1 MSEPYNLQTYANFGV
16 MNAFREVVHALRER
30 TKTDDAVAVALERI
44 HRDEQRISQAL
55 GKPVRQLDILEIGG
69 GQQMERARYFG
80 INNQVTAID
89 LDVIPCGFDIA
100 SYLRMFQENGF
111 GRLAKTLGRKLLL
124 VDRTKQ
130 LAWQKALGI
139 SKLPNP
145 TFMQG
150 DICQATPKPEAYDV
164 VVSWSTFEH
173 LSDPKIALKHAI
185 QSLRPGGVLYI
196 GIHLY
201 TSNSGHHD
209 LRAFTGFPLPL
220 WAHLRAST
228 SDSIEPSSYLNEWR
242 LSQWRSLFEQEAK
255 GFEEFLESYGSEQ
268 DLTLDI
274 RGELSEYSD
283 EELCTVDAFYVWQK
297 PIARSN

>member
-1 MSEPYNLQTYANFGV
+1 MSEPHNLQTYANFGV
-16 MNAFREVVHALRER
+16 VNAFREVVHALRER
-30 TKTDDAVAVALERI
+30 NEVDKAVAVALERI
-44 HRDEQRISQAL
+44 HRDEQRIARCL
-55 GKPVRQLDILEIGG
+55 GKPIRQLDILEIGG

-89 LDVIPCGFDIA
+89 LDVIPCGFDLG

-111 GRLAKTLGRKLLL
+111 GRLAKTVGRKLLL
-124 VDRTKQ
+124 VDRGKQ
-130 LAWQKALGI
+130 LAWEKALGI
-139 SKLPNP
+139 TNLPTP
-145 TFMQG
+145 TFIQG
-150 DICQATPKPEAYDV
+150 DICQAIPKPEAYDI

-173 LSDPKIALKHAI
+173 LSEPKIALQNAI
-185 QSLRPGGVLYI
+185 RSLRPGGVLYI

-209 LRAFTGFPLPL
+209 LRAFTGFPLPF

-228 SDSIEPSSYLNEWR
+228 SHLIQPSSYLNEWR

-255 GFEEFLESYGSEQ
+255 GYEEFLESYGSEQ
-268 DLTLDI
+268 YLTSDI
-274 RGELSEYSD
+274 RSELSEYAD

-297 PIARSN
+297 PRA